1 MSFSKDFTKGENSKN
16 KLLMLMNL
24 KTLTLEPQSE
34 ETELQSQGKVDIKK
48 KKRMISMM
56 KIPIVEKKDK
66 FWRVF
71 HDQYRTN

>member
-66 FWRVF
+66 FWQVF
-71 HDQYRTN
+71 HD

>member
-1 MSFSKDFTKGENSKN
+1 MSFSKDFTKEENSKN

-66 FWRVF
+66 FWQVF
-71 HDQYRTN
+71 HD

>member
-1 MSFSKDFTKGENSKN
+1 MSFSKDFTKEENSKN

-56 KIPIVEKKDK
+56 KIPIAEKKDK
-66 FWRVF
+66 FWQVF
-71 HDQYRTN
+71 HD

>member
-34 ETELQSQGKVDIKK
+34 ETELQPQGKVDIKK

-66 FWRVF
+66 FWQVF
-71 HDQYRTN
+71 HD

>member
-56 KIPIVEKKDK
+56 KIPIAEKKDK
-66 FWRVF
+66 FWQVF
-71 HDQYRTN
+71 HD